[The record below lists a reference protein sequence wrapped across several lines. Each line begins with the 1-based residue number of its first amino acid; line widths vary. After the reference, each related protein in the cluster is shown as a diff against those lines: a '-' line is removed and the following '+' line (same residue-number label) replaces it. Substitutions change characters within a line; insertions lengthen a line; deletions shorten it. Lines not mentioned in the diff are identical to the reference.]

1 MQLRA
6 WYVSEPCRLP
16 RASAP
21 GQLQLTRTKVS
32 QFIRPFPM
40 TTERPATKLHVMR
53 MLLKY
58 YNVFKTSRD
67 SVQVLSAAHSAD
79 IVNVKPKVY

>member
-1 MQLRA
+1 
-6 WYVSEPCRLP
+6 
-16 RASAP
+16 
-21 GQLQLTRTKVS
+21 
-32 QFIRPFPM
+32 M

-67 SVQVLSAAHSAD
+67 SVQVLSVDHSAD
-79 IVNVKPKVY
+79 MVNKPKVELNSLPKVFRQASG